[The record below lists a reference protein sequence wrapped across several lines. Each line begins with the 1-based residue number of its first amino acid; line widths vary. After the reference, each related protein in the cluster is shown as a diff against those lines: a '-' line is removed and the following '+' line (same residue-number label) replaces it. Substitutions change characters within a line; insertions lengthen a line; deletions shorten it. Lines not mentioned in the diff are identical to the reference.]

1 MHILV
6 TGASGF
12 VGSRLCTE
20 LVKAGNSVTG
30 ISRSGR
36 RLEKKNDS
44 SKIGIEDTG
53 NSLAGGPSEN
63 SYLNHIEMLACD
75 LVSKEDTQRA
85 LKTVNQ
91 KVDCVIHLAGL
102 TFSQKEPMPSPQDY
116 FTNNVMATFNLLEYC
131 RLSNIRSFIFS
142 SSIAVYGLSAGQYSP
157 NYLPVDEKHNARPY
171 EFYDASKLHAEQL
184 CRYYHDRFNISSVIL
199 RYSRVYG
206 PGQEKGIV
214 YQAIRKAL
222 EDKPI
227 DVRGD
232 ISTDFVYVDDVV
244 RATLLAAIRQPPAII
259 EDVNDDNIVFNIGS
273 GIETTL
279 HELCSTIVRLTGS
292 SSAIKYSSYPKGR
305 FWLDISKAMRVLQ
318 YQPIILEEG
327 LIKSIQYIRNSLK

>member
-12 VGSRLCTE
+12 IGSRLCGE

-36 RLEKKNDS
+36 KL
-44 SKIGIEDTG
+44 GEDNTG
-53 NSLAGGPSEN
+53 NFVMSGTSEN
-63 SYLNHIEMLACD
+63 SLSNHFEMLACD
-75 LVSKEDTQRA
+75 LGSKEDIQRT
-85 LKTVNQ
+85 LQNLDQ
-91 KVDCVIHLAGL
+91 KVDCIIHLAGL
-102 TFSQKEPMPSPQDY
+102 TFSQKEPIPNPQDY
-116 FTNNVMATFNLLEYC
+116 FTSNVMTTLNLLEYC
-131 RLSNIRSFIFS
+131 RLSNTRSFVFS

-157 NYLPVDEKHNARPY
+157 KYLPVDEKHKARPY

-184 CRYYHDRFNISSVIL
+184 CRYYHDRFNVSSVVL

-214 YQAIRKAL
+214 YQATRKAL
-222 EDKPI
+222 EDMPI

-232 ISTDFVYVDDVV
+232 ISTDFVYVDDIV
-244 RATLLAAIRQPPAII
+244 RATVLAAMWLPPATKVNE
-259 EDVNDDNIVFNIGS
+259 EDDDNIIFNIGS
-273 GIETTL
+273 GRETTL

-292 SSAIKYSSYPKGR
+292 SSAIKYSSDPKGR
-305 FWLDISKAMRVLQ
+305 FSLDISKAMRILQ
-318 YQPIILEEG
+318 YRPTILEEG